1 MVREDREGASVSV
14 TVLDLLIEP
23 PIMPEFDKS
32 LALPVDLKGRDRR
45 KKRKREIRDV
55 RKRRRMRDGHN
66 NHT

>member
-32 LALPVDLKGRDRR
+32 LALPVDLKGRDRKK
-45 KKRKREIRDV
+45 KKRER
-55 RKRRRMRDGHN
+55 
-66 NHT
+66 